1 MHPICFAQ
9 REPSHSVP
17 ERDRVL
23 AEAAD
28 RDERFVLMSAYR
40 GTPMLTYHYALM
52 SDPCERTV
60 KTLIDYLRAHPGCL
74 HSLDPEDSRAT
85 QRAIAAASSDYEHE
99 FATEA
104 EAFMLGLDQ
113 PVLH

>member
-1 MHPICFAQ
+1 
-9 REPSHSVP
+9 
-17 ERDRVL
+17 
-23 AEAAD
+23 
-28 RDERFVLMSAYR
+28 
-40 GTPMLTYHYALM
+40 MLTYHYALM